1 MTNIPTPNIAVF
13 DPKYVANNAP
23 PAAPIA
29 LPAKRCH
36 DTVNDVPSVDCIT
49 TNVVIA
55 AQ

>member
-1 MTNIPTPNIAVF
+1 MAVF

-23 PAAPIA
+23 AAAPIA

-36 DTVNDVPSVDCIT
+36 DTVSAAPSEDCMT